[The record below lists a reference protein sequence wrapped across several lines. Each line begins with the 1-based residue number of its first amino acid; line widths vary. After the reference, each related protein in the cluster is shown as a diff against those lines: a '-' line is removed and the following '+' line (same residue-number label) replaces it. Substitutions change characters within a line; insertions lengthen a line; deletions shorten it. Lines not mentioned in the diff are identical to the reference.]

1 MKNHQR
7 LFDQALE
14 HHRAGRLAMAEPLYR
29 QILAQ
34 NPAHGD
40 AWHLLG
46 LVAHQTGNHQAA
58 VDLISRAMALNPSAA
73 TYYNSA
79 GEALRCLG
87 DHQRAIAAYESAL
100 RIDPSF
106 AEALNNLGTVYQN
119 QGRMSEALQCYER
132 ALALHPNYANAH
144 YNRARTWLA
153 LGDYAR
159 GWTEYE
165 WRWQRGEFRRP
176 KHVQPAWDGAQL
188 GGRTLLVSAEQGL
201 GDTLQFI
208 RYVPLLKPFG
218 GRVEVEVQ
226 PTLVPLLQAG
236 GYCDVLALGQPLPR
250 FDVHISLLSLPRALG
265 ATLASIPCDI
275 PYLAADRER
284 LAFWRQRMADLAGFR
299 VGIHWQG
306 NPQSPLEPWRSM
318 PLACFEPLA
327 HVPGVRLISLQKGP
341 GTEQLSALGGRFE
354 VVDFSRTL
362 DVARGPFMD
371 TAALISVLD
380 LVITSDSAVAHLAG
394 ALGAPVWVVLNAAAD
409 WRWLCDREDSPWYP
423 TMRLFRQRSFGQWQD
438 VFQRL
443 TAALSE
449 RAAAKG

>member
-1 MKNHQR
+1 
-7 LFDQALE
+7 
-14 HHRAGRLAMAEPLYR
+14 
-29 QILAQ
+29 LAQ

-100 RIDPSF
+100 QVDPSF
-106 AEALNNLGTVYQN
+106 VEALNNLGTVYQN
-119 QGRMSEALQCYER
+119 QGRMSEALQCYDR